1 MPGNVLAV
9 RLPNWVGD
17 VCMAL
22 PALHRLRAAG
32 CDLRLF
38 GRGWARDLLAG
49 TGWSVHALPKGLRA
63 GARALAGSGAE
74 RGLLLTNSFG
84 SALQMRWAGIPA
96 IGYRGDWRSWL
107 LATPV
112 RKTAGGHE
120 VEAFWRLA
128 LVATGAGATGA
139 ASSVPPDRLDLPL
152 ADRHRSEAAAALAG
166 AATALA
172 CLGPVDRYVVLCPF
186 AAGTINGVSKVW
198 PSWPAFSRALAE
210 QGIAQVVCPG
220 PDEAAACATAVPA
233 ATPLTGLGL
242 GAYAAV
248 LAGASVVVANDS
260 GPMHLAAA
268 VGAPVVGVFGVSD
281 PTRTRPWT
289 RRGVA
294 VGGDDPRTRWP
305 SIATVWEAVQRL
317 RGG

>member
-22 PALHRLRAAG
+22 PALHHLRANG
-32 CDLRLF
+32 FELSLF

-49 TGWSVHALPKGLRA
+49 TGFAVHALPKGLRA
-63 GARALAGSGAE
+63 GARELATSGAS

-84 SALQMRWAGIPA
+84 SAFQMRWAGIPA

-112 RKTAGGHE
+112 RKIAGGHE

-128 LVATGAGATGA
+128 TVASGTT
-139 ASSVPPDRLDLPL
+139 SSAPPDTLELPL
-152 ADRHRSEAAAALAG
+152 ADRHRSEAAGALAN
-166 AATALA
+166 ASTAMA
-172 CLGPVDRYVVLCPF
+172 CLGPVDRYAVLCPF

-248 LAGASVVVANDS
+248 LAGASVVIANDS

-281 PTRTRPWT
+281 PARTRPWT
-289 RRGVA
+289 PRGLA
-294 VGGDDPRTRWP
+294 VGGTDPRVRWP
-305 SIATVWEAVQRL
+305 GIATVWEAVQRL
-317 RGG
+317 RAG